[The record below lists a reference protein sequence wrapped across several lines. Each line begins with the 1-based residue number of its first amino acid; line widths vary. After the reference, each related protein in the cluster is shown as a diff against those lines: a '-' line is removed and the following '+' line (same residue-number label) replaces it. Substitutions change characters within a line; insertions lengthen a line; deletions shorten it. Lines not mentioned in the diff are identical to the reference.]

1 MQTVSSGQRFAWNVE
16 SFSGKT
22 NEKKKNKKK
31 KKQQKKKKKKKNA
44 INLSSAELA
53 QSVVRVKI
61 CYPNVTFELVRIFKC
76 RFQPFW
82 SSQIVFYFEI
92 F

>member
-1 MQTVSSGQRFAWNVE
+1 MKCRIL
-16 SFSGKT
+16 FSGKT
-22 NEKKKNKKK
+22 NEKKTTTKQNKT
-31 KKQQKKKKKKKNA
+31 KKNA

-61 CYPNVTFELVRIFKC
+61 CYPNVTFELVGIFKC